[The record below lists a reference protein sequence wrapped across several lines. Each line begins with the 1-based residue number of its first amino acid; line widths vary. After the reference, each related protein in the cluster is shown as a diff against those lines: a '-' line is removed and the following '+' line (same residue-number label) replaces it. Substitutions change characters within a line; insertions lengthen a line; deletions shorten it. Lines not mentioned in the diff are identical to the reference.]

1 MHELGI
7 LNQVIG
13 VVEKAA
19 DRKFIRH
26 IRHITLEVGYE
37 SGVVPLYLKKLFPL
51 AAEAVPLLKNT
62 ELRIRMVCGRGLVIK
77 DIGY

>member
-7 LNQVIG
+7 LKQVIR

-19 DRKFIRH
+19 DRNIIKSVK
-26 IRHITLEVGYE
+26 HITLEVGYE
-37 SGVVPLYLKKLFPL
+37 SGVVPLYMRKLFPL
-51 AAEAVPLLKNT
+51 AAEAIPLLKNT